1 MKRILISIVIVFFSI
16 FLFPA
21 FYSITQSQSLDIEK
35 QEVIYELPYPGLL
48 PDHPLY
54 FIKSMRDKFLIFT
67 TRDNQKK
74 ARLYLHLSD
83 KHMSASLA
91 LVEKGK
97 ELLAVGELQKGE
109 VNFLEI
115 PPLLKEVK
123 NQGGGFADQLV
134 VELLQSNAK
143 HRSVISQVMQNTTQ
157 TEIAPL
163 ESLLSE
169 NAQVMIELQ
178 GL

>member
-109 VNFLEI
+109 YCHA
-115 PPLLKEVK
+115 LLLPNRGDDQEAIQDMEV
-123 NQGGGFADQLV
+123 DR
-134 VELLQSNAK
+134 ELLF
-143 HRSVISQVMQNTTQ
+143 
-157 TEIAPL
+157 
-163 ESLLSE
+163 
-169 NAQVMIELQ
+169 LQ
-178 GL
+178 Y